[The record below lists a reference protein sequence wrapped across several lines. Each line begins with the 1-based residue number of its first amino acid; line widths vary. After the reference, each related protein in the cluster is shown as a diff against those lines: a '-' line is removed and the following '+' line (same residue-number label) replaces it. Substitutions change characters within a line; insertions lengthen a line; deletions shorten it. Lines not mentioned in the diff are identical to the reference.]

1 VVPRKIKFEEYF
13 QAYKNRKEF
22 LTCNNEEMKHIDFT
36 IEPYS
41 EVLEKIQKYEEKNP
55 QTLSKD
61 QIEELNLFNDNSF
74 FDLLIEM
81 IKTESNV
88 FIYGYGSKLKLIY
101 DFLNYFNENSQDD
114 SASSTNL
121 STNVNYYT
129 LVFNCYNPEMN
140 IKYILG
146 EIQSCLIQQLE
157 QSGLSAKELKEFA
170 HKSRTLEEQI
180 TLIHNIERVLVN
192 MEFFGKFIII
202 INNIDGPNFQNK
214 MFQNV
219 LSQLV
224 DLTEF
229 VFIVTSDNLYINYL
243 WTQTI
248 KDCFSFYFLKYN
260 TFVPYQYEINDKTS
274 LVGEKNVKS
283 GAGLIQILKSLTKN
297 QREVIKVMAQIQ
309 IKGDLNMM
317 TSKALVEYM
326 AENCLGVCNN
336 QNRFMELI
344 LEPKDHEI
352 VIEKTLPKTNKEIYK
367 LNLDPETLE
376 KFANGEFDKL
386 EG

>member
-1 VVPRKIKFEEYF
+1 
-13 QAYKNRKEF
+13 
-22 LTCNNEEMKHIDFT
+22 MKHIDFT

-41 EVLEKIQKYEEKNP
+41 EVLGKIQKYEKQEKS
-55 QTLSKD
+55 QQSLSID
-61 QIEELNLFNDNSF
+61 HIEEINLLNDESF
-74 FDLLIEM
+74 FDLLIEL
-81 IKTESNV
+81 IKTDSNI

-101 DFLNYFNENSQDD
+101 DFINYFHENSQDD
-114 SASSTNL
+114 SSGSITTNCSNL
-121 STNVNYYT
+121 NYYT

-140 IKYILG
+140 IKYILS
-146 EIQSCLIQQLE
+146 EIQSCLINQLD
-157 QSGLSAKELKEFA
+157 QLGLSAKELKEFA

-202 INNIDGPNFQNK
+202 INNVDGPNFQNK
-214 MFQNV
+214 FFQNV

-274 LVGEKNVKS
+274 LTGEKNVKS
-283 GAGLIQILKSLTKN
+283 GSGLIQILKSLTKN

-309 IKGDLNMM
+309 MKGDLSMM
-317 TSKALVEYM
+317 TPKALVDYM
-326 AENCLGVCNN
+326 ADNCVGVCNN

-352 VIEKTLPKTNKEIYK
+352 VIEKTLPKSNKEIYK
-367 LNLDPETLE
+367 LNLDQETLE

-386 EG
+386 DG